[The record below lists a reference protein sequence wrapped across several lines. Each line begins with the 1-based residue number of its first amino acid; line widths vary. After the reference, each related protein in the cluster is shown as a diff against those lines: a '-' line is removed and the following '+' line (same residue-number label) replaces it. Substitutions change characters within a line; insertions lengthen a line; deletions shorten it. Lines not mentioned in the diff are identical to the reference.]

1 MFVSWPSPPGELS
14 SDSYNGHVFW
24 DMETWMYPALL
35 AQHPDVAK
43 ATDTYLLTT
52 EPPKNGKLCR

>member
-1 MFVSWPSPPGELS
+1 MCYNRS
-14 SDSYNGHVFW
+14 SG
-24 DMETWMYPALL
+24 LL
-35 AQHPDVAK
+35 EGITSNACITK